1 MQLKTK
7 YEFFYDIWLGNI
19 LFVINTLSLYKIPIQ
34 NENIIKNSSFL
45 KLELIPR
52 CH

>member
-7 YEFFYDIWLGNI
+7 YKFFYDIWLGK
-19 LFVINTLSLYKIPIQ
+19 LFVINTPSLYKIPIQ

-45 KLELIPR
+45 KLELIPI